1 VLGAKRLDAFRWVI
15 LPAALPTFVGGLKQ
29 GWAFAWRSLLAG
41 EIIGGIG
48 GYSLGQQLA
57 VSRDFGLIADLYA
70 TMIVLFVIGVLVDVA
85 VFGTIDR
92 KVRKRYGLVDAA
104 AT

>member
-1 VLGAKRLDAFRWVI
+1 MGAVLPSHVRRVLSTLTAR
-15 LPAALPTFVGGLKQ
+15 PPT
-29 GWAFAWRSLLAG
+29 LLAG
-41 EIIGGIG
+41 EIIGGIA

-70 TMIVLFVIGVLVDVA
+70 TMIVLFVIGVVIDAA
-85 VFGTIDR
+85 VFGTADR
-92 KVRKRYGLVDAA
+92 KIRKRYGLIDAA